1 MSQNCGSSYE
11 NTLAIQIIIIS
22 ARVVTDKITE
32 ECAESRGLLD
42 EGQNFFFFIKKQR
55 RQDVNCF
62 PSKSVVK

>member
-42 EGQNFFFFIKKQR
+42 EGQNFFLYKKAKKTG
-55 RQDVNCF
+55 CKLF
-62 PSKSVVK
+62 SF